1 MGRSKPALR
10 RKTID
15 VSNHHNEDES
25 PPLVVPPG
33 RRYALATVQSTQ
45 VKSADELSI
54 GVEAGGFTPARW
66 FLEHAHQ
73 SSSEEERPRKR
84 PKTEHIVDDE
94 DEADA
99 DLVPLY
105 EVAIDFHFAES
116 TKTKLPSLAAIEEDV
131 KFSDHSGVPVVP
143 YGITT
148 DYAGTRIRLASPKV
162 RGSVLIFD
170 CAAISDD
177 ALLLLRNIALP
188 GQLRASAAKTRQ
200 KNSPATVLE
209 CTLTRSTGPLFTVLR
224 LRATLSWRSSI
235 SAFPAGAP
243 VGAAK
248 VYPDYSVLLQAYPD
262 QEREDFDHSRPFDPQ
277 DFYESVHVPD
287 KNLSIDFGR
296 FDGLLD
302 TQLYPFQQRA
312 VTWMLERES
321 SSSQPATPG
330 FYKSTVDMHGAQ
342 CWVNHLQ
349 GIVTRELPREES
361 ILSGGILA
369 EEMGLGKTVELL
381 ALVSTNPRP
390 MLPPGKIYD
399 APSGTSVSPSRSTL
413 IVTPSSLTSQWRA
426 ELARHAPHLSVF
438 QYEGIPTG
446 SKVAPPEEETLRLLS
461 QDYDVVITTYN
472 VLSKEVHFAED
483 PPDRNM
489 RKARKF
495 ERKRSPLVQIQ
506 WWRICLDE
514 AQLVESGV
522 TSAARVACRLPRL
535 HSWAVSGTPLR
546 KDVQDLLGLLIFLR
560 SKPFSDDGKV
570 WSHLLT
576 NHRHL
581 FRGIFN
587 DIALRHTKAQ
597 VRDELR
603 LPPQKR
609 VVVTV
614 PFSVVEQQ
622 NYTTLFNQMCEEA
635 GLTHNGAP
643 LAEEWDP
650 DNPATIETMRSWLV
664 RLRQTCLHPQVG
676 GRNRKAL
683 GRGKNPLR
691 TVAEVLEVMIEQN
704 EANLRIEERSLLASR
719 LLGAHILGNNQG
731 DEHRAEKALEI
742 YRSAATASE
751 QMVLDARKKLANIKN
766 ADGAIDSD
774 GDESSSESTPQLG
787 WLRNGLRIALQLQ
800 HQCLF
805 FAATAFFQIKTNERL
820 TEADSEAFKQ
830 LEAQEVSFYES
841 AKVIRKEILKGVYC
855 KAEEL
860 MHRIKELDSKP
871 SHFTKIRDLQS
882 FGGIESRR
890 IVEKS
895 DELFDV
901 VRESVGIIKE
911 WRAKIAEFLLKPLVD
926 EDDGIETTGDEYED
940 STKLQDELY
949 VYIDAFK
956 AIYADLNTLITGVTA
971 PLVDYE
977 ARTNLK
983 KAKWI
988 LNPETDPQTHDQ
1000 GIHAPELLVNLFERR
1015 QQIRDRQKEVGSVRA
1030 LIQEARA
1037 LETSMEWNNTGR
1049 SVAEVAIVKQHM
1061 ADLQAVHSTYAKALM
1076 ALEEDNELF
1085 RVTQNQRL
1093 EFYRQLQE
1101 LSDDV
1106 SPYKDELDDTLD
1118 QQALGAAMFREDE
1131 ASGAVAQ
1138 LKTKNR
1144 FLLTL
1149 RDDNA
1154 GQSGPRTCIIC
1165 TSTFEQGVLT
1175 VCGHQ
1180 FCKECLSHWL
1190 NQRRNCPMCKRNLT
1204 NNDIHSITFKPREI
1218 RAQEEVHASSSA
1230 QQSPGSN
1237 ASAVSSSIYTD
1248 VDSALL
1254 EEVKSIDLPVSYG
1267 SKIDTLGRHLL
1278 WIREHDPGAKSV
1290 VFSTYRDF
1298 LDTLGTALHEF
1309 KIGYARLGRK
1319 GAVEKFRN
1327 DASVDCLL
1335 LDAKTDSSGLT
1346 LVNATHV
1353 FVCEPLIQTAVE
1365 LQAIARI
1372 HRIGQTR
1379 ATTVWM
1385 YLINDTVEEAIYEIS
1400 VARRLAHVQ
1409 SRQQQNRREE
1419 KSRSTTPAPQLAEHA
1434 IDAANSDE
1442 LQSAPL
1448 SKLLVAG
1455 KSGGEVVKND
1465 DLWRCLFGKA
1475 NQTER
1480 NTLAG
1485 QTVDRHLRASAAEDR
1500 ATMGSGAV
1508 VGET

>member
-1 MGRSKPALR
+1 
-10 RKTID
+10 
-15 VSNHHNEDES
+15 
-25 PPLVVPPG
+25 
-33 RRYALATVQSTQ
+33 
-45 VKSADELSI
+45 
-54 GVEAGGFTPARW
+54 
-66 FLEHAHQ
+66 
-73 SSSEEERPRKR
+73 
-84 PKTEHIVDDE
+84 
-94 DEADA
+94 
-99 DLVPLY
+99 
-105 EVAIDFHFAES
+105 
-116 TKTKLPSLAAIEEDV
+116 
-131 KFSDHSGVPVVP
+131 
-143 YGITT
+143 
-148 DYAGTRIRLASPKV
+148 
-162 RGSVLIFD
+162 
-170 CAAISDD
+170 
-177 ALLLLRNIALP
+177 
-188 GQLRASAAKTRQ
+188 
-200 KNSPATVLE
+200 
-209 CTLTRSTGPLFTVLR
+209 
-224 LRATLSWRSSI
+224 
-235 SAFPAGAP
+235 
-243 VGAAK
+243 
-248 VYPDYSVLLQAYPD
+248 
-262 QEREDFDHSRPFDPQ
+262 PQ

-287 KNLSIDFGR
+287 KNLLIDEGR
-296 FDGLLD
+296 FDGVLD

-312 VTWMLERES
+312 VTWMLKRES
-321 SSSQPATPG
+321 SSLQPASPG
-330 FYKSTVDMHGAQ
+330 FYKSALDMYGAQ
-342 CWVNHLQ
+342 CWINHLQ
-349 GIVTRELPREES
+349 GIVSRELPREQS
-361 ILSGGILA
+361 TLSGGILA

-390 MLPPGKIYD
+390 VLPPGKIHD
-399 APSGTSVSPSRSTL
+399 APSGTSVLPSRSTL
-413 IVTPSSLTSQWRA
+413 IVTPTSLTSQWRA

-446 SKVAPPEEETLRLLS
+446 SNVAPPEEDTLRVLS

-472 VLSKEVHFAED
+472 VLSKEVHFTED

-495 ERKRSPLVQIQ
+495 ERKRSPLVQLQ

-535 HSWAVSGTPLR
+535 NSWAVSGTPLR

-560 SKPFSDDGKV
+560 YKPFSDDGKV

-581 FRGIFN
+581 FRGIFSE
-587 DIALRHTKAQ
+587 IALRHTKARI
-597 VRDELR
+597 RDELR

-643 LAEEWDP
+643 LAGEWDP
-650 DNPATIETMRSWLV
+650 NNPATIETMRSWLI

-704 EANLRIEERSLLASR
+704 ETNLRTEERNMLASR
-719 LLGAHILGNNQG
+719 LLRAHILGNNRQ

-766 ADGAIDSD
+766 ANGELADIDSD
-774 GDESSSESTPQLG
+774 GDDPSSESTPQLG
-787 WLRNGLRIALQLQ
+787 GLRNGLRTALQLQ

-805 FAATAFFQIKTNERL
+805 FAATAYFQIKTNETL
-820 TEADSEAFKQ
+820 TKADSEAFKQ

-841 AKVIRKEILKGVYC
+841 AKIIRKEILKGVHR

-860 MHRIKELDSKP
+860 MHRIEALNSKP
-871 SHFTKIRDLQS
+871 SLFTKIRDLRS

-901 VRESVGIIKE
+901 IRESVDIIKE
-911 WRAKIAEFLLKPLVD
+911 WRAKIAEYLLRPLVD
-926 EDDGIETTGDEYED
+926 EDDGMATTGDEYED
-940 STKLQDELY
+940 STKSQDELY

-956 AIYADLNTLITGVTA
+956 AIHADLNTFITGETA
-971 PLVDYE
+971 TLIDYE
-977 ARTNLK
+977 ASTNLK
-983 KAKWI
+983 KARWI

-1000 GIHAPELLVNLFERR
+1000 GIHAPELLVRLFERR
-1015 QQIRDRQKEVGSVRA
+1015 QQIRERQKEVGSVRA
-1030 LIQEARA
+1030 LIQQARA
-1037 LETSMEWNNTGR
+1037 LETSIEWNNTGR

-1061 ADLQAVHSTYAKALM
+1061 ADLQAVHSAYTKALT
-1076 ALEEDNELF
+1076 ALEKDNELF

-1106 SPYKDELDDTLD
+1106 SPYKGELDDTLD

-1131 ASGAVAQ
+1131 ASGTVAQ

-1190 NQRRNCPMCKRNLT
+1190 AQRRNCPMCKRNLT
-1204 NNDIHSITFKPREI
+1204 NNDIHNITFKPRDI
-1218 RAQEEVHASSSA
+1218 RAQEEVHVGSST
-1230 QQSPGSN
+1230 QQSPGAN
-1237 ASAVSSSIYTD
+1237 ASAVSSSIYSD

-1254 EEVKSIDLPVSYG
+1254 EEIKSIDLPVSYG

-1309 KIGYARLGRK
+1309 KIGYARLGKK

-1327 DASVDCLL
+1327 DASIDCLL

-1353 FVCEPLIQTAVE
+1353 FICEPLIQTAVE
-1365 LQAIARI
+1365 LQAIARV

-1379 ATTVWM
+1379 ATTAWM

-1409 SRQQQNRREE
+1409 SRQQRNRRGET
-1419 KSRSTTPAPQLAEHA
+1419 SRSTTPAPQLAEHA

-1465 DLWRCLFGKA
+1465 DLWQCLFGKA
-1475 NQTER
+1475 DQTER
-1480 NTLAG
+1480 NALAG

-1500 ATMGSGAV
+1500 AAGG
-1508 VGET
+1508 GL

>member
-1 MGRSKPALR
+1 MGRCKSCFGRSSKDHLCQ
-10 RKTID
+10 
-15 VSNHHNEDES
+15 VEEQS
-25 PPLVVPPG
+25 PPLVLPPG

-45 VKSADELSI
+45 VKSADEATI
-54 GVEAGGFTPARW
+54 VVEAGGFTPARW
-66 FLEHAHQ
+66 FLDHNRKPDVGD
-73 SSSEEERPRKR
+73 ERPTKR
-84 PKTEHIVDDE
+84 LKTEHNVDDE
-94 DEADA
+94 DETNA

-105 EVAIDFHFAES
+105 EVAIDLHFAES
-116 TKTKLPSLAAIEEDV
+116 INTKSPSLAAIEEDV
-131 KFSDHSGVPVVP
+131 DFANDSSASVVP

-148 DYAGTRIRLASPKV
+148 GYDGTKIRLASSKA
-162 RGSVLIFD
+162 GDSVLLVE
-170 CAAISDD
+170 CEEISDD
-177 ALLLLRNIALP
+177 VLQLLRNIALP
-188 GQLRASAAKTRQ
+188 GQLRSSAAKTRQ
-200 KNSPATVLE
+200 KTSPATVLT

-224 LRATLSWRSSI
+224 LRATLNWRSSV
-235 SAFPAGAP
+235 SAFPSGAP
-243 VGAAK
+243 VGAAR
-248 VYPDYSVLLQAYPD
+248 VDPDYSVLLQAYPD
-262 QEREDFDHSRPFDPQ
+262 DEREAFDHSRPFDPQ

-287 KNLSIDFGR
+287 KDTSIDHET

-312 VTWMLERES
+312 VSWMLQRES
-321 SSSQPATPG
+321 SASQPANAS
-330 FYKSTVDMHGAQ
+330 FYKPVVDMSGTR
-342 CWVNHLQ
+342 CWINHLQ
-349 GIVTRELPREES
+349 GIVTRELPRDES
-361 ILSGGILA
+361 TLSGGILA

-381 ALVSTNPRP
+381 ALVSANPRP
-390 MLPPGKIYD
+390 RIPPSKVYD
-399 APSGTSVSPSRSTL
+399 APSGTNVLPSRSTL
-413 IVTPSSLTSQWRA
+413 VVTPGSLTSQWKA
-426 ELARHAPHLSVF
+426 ELARHSPNLSVF
-438 QYEGIPTG
+438 QYEGVPTE
-446 SKVAPPEEETLRLLS
+446 SKKAPSEEETLRLLC

-489 RKARKF
+489 RKARRY

-535 HSWAVSGTPLR
+535 HSWAISGTPLR

-560 SKPFSDDGKV
+560 YKPFSDDGKV

-587 DIALRHTKAQ
+587 SIALRHTKAHI
-597 VRDELR
+597 RDELR

-635 GLTHNGAP
+635 GLSNDGSPIAG
-643 LAEEWDP
+643 EWDP
-650 DNPATIETMRSWLV
+650 NDQNTIETMRSWLL

-676 GRNRKAL
+676 GKNRKAL

-704 EANLRIEERSLLASR
+704 ETSLRTEERSLLASR
-719 LLGAHILGNNQG
+719 LLRAHILGNNRE

-742 YRSAATASE
+742 YSSAATASE
-751 QMVLDARKKLANIKN
+751 QMVFDARKKLANVKD
-766 ADGAIDSD
+766 ADGDLAAIDSD
-774 GDESSSESTPQLG
+774 NDSLSESTPQLG
-787 WLRNGLRIALQLQ
+787 WLRNSLRTALQLQ

-805 FAATAFFQIKTNERL
+805 FAATAYYQIKTNETL
-820 TEADSEAFKQ
+820 TEEGSEAFKQ

-841 AKVIRKEILKGVYC
+841 AKVIRKEILKGVHH
-855 KAEEL
+855 KAEDH
-860 MHRIKELDSKP
+860 MRRVKELDSKP
-871 SHFTKIRDLQS
+871 SPLTKIRDLKS

-901 VRESVGIIKE
+901 IRESVDIIKE
-911 WRAKIAEFLLKPLVD
+911 WRAKIAEYLLKPLVD
-926 EDDGIETTGDEYED
+926 EDDGLETTGDEYED

-956 AIYADLNTLITGVTA
+956 AIHADLNTFIAGETA
-971 PLVDYE
+971 PLIDYE
-977 ARTNLK
+977 VKTNLK
-983 KAKWI
+983 KARWI
-988 LNPETDPQTHDQ
+988 LNPETDPETHDR
-1000 GIHAPELLVNLFERR
+1000 GIHAPELLVKLFERR
-1015 QQIRDRQKEVGSVRA
+1015 QRIRERQKEVSSVRA

-1037 LETSMEWNNTGR
+1037 LESSIEWNNTGR
-1049 SVAEVAIVKQHM
+1049 SVAELSIVKQHI
-1061 ADLQAVHSTYAKALM
+1061 ADLQAVHSAYTKALA
-1076 ALEEDNELF
+1076 ALDKDNELF
-1085 RVTQNQRL
+1085 RMTQNQRL

-1106 SPYKDELDDTLD
+1106 SPYKDELDDALD

-1131 ASGAVAQ
+1131 ASATVAQ
-1138 LKTKNR
+1138 LKTKTR

-1190 NQRRNCPMCKRNLT
+1190 AQRRNCPMCKRNLT
-1204 NNDIHSITFKPREI
+1204 NNDIHNITFKPREI
-1218 RAQEEVHASSSA
+1218 RAQEELHASDSM
-1230 QQSPGSN
+1230 QQSPGTN
-1237 ASAVSSSIYTD
+1237 TGAVSSSIYSD

-1267 SKIDTLGRHLL
+1267 SKIDTLGRHLH
-1278 WIREHDPGAKSV
+1278 WIREHDPGAKSI
-1290 VFSTYRDF
+1290 VFSQYRDF
-1298 LDTLGTALHEF
+1298 LDVLGTALHDF
-1309 KIGYARLGRK
+1309 KIGCARLGRK
-1319 GAVEKFRN
+1319 GAVEKFRT

-1353 FVCEPLIQTAVE
+1353 FICEPLIQTAVE
-1365 LQAIARI
+1365 LQAIARV

-1409 SRQQQNRREE
+1409 SRQQRSRREE
-1419 KSRSTTPAPQLAEHA
+1419 KSRSTTPGPQLAEHA

-1455 KSGGEVVKND
+1455 KSGGELVKND
-1465 DLWRCLFGKA
+1465 DLWQCLFGKA
-1475 NQTER
+1475 SSTQR
-1480 NTLAG
+1480 NALAG
-1485 QTVDRHLRASAAEDR
+1485 QTVDKHLRATAAEER
-1500 ATMGSGAV
+1500 AEISG
-1508 VGET
+1508 